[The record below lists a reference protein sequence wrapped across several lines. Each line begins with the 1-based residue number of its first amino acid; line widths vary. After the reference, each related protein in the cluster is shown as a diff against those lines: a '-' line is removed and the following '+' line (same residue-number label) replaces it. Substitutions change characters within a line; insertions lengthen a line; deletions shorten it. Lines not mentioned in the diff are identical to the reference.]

1 MTYNGD
7 LTERGLPPLSM
18 RDSSFPGDEHPREL
32 LDRKSTAALLPEVFD
47 TLASEANL
55 LYSRLWAVL

>member
-18 RDSSFPGDEHPREL
+18 RDSSFPGDEHLREL
-32 LDRKSTAALLPEVFD
+32 LDRQSTAALLPEVFD

-55 LYSRLWAVL
+55 L